1 MNPINS
7 NSKLYYY
14 LRPSTRS
21 KAISTILL
29 ATASGALF
37 PLLVY
42 ILTTTVVGRYFE
54 FSGHVDDEISL
65 YSSWVGF
72 GLMFLLVIWKRRI
85 IHQIKWLYKYL
96 KIAGNLF
103 ILLGVTLTVVGFSKN
118 GLEYIFIIAAGVIIM
133 FYGLIVL
140 LSGVSGSN
148 YQKQYAKE
156 KKL

>member
-7 NSKLYYY
+7 NSRLYYY

-37 PLLVY
+37 SLLVF
-42 ILTTTVVGRYFE
+42 ILTTMLVGRYFE
-54 FSGHVDDEISL
+54 FPGHVDDEISL

-72 GLMFLLVIWKRRI
+72 VLIFLLVIWKRRI

-103 ILLGVTLTVVGFSKN
+103 ILLGVSLTVVGFSKN
-118 GLEYIFIIAAGVIIM
+118 GLGYILIMAVGVIVIS
-133 FYGLIVL
+133 YGLVVL

-148 YQKQYAKE
+148 YRKQLAIE
-156 KKL
+156 KRL